1 MSFGE
6 PFTPLLVFG
15 NKKGGAYAVFKV
27 FNNFPN
33 RHHSKSAPGM
43 EHDNV
48 LKNAHFSQKTFQNE
62 ELSPIELCK
71 FNINTNFEF
80 SFS

>member
-1 MSFGE
+1 
-6 PFTPLLVFG
+6 
-15 NKKGGAYAVFKV
+15 
-27 FNNFPN
+27 
-33 RHHSKSAPGM
+33 M